1 MDSTVGSGYKSASQI
16 ARRVTEEWA
25 ARNLYCAACAFNELS
40 PARPNAPVLDFRC
53 PECSATY
60 QLKSKSGPFGRSVSN
75 SAYGKKIDAIHNGT
89 APNYAFLHYSTADW
103 QVKSLF
109 LVPGHFF
116 TPALIQK
123 RSPLTAKA
131 ERAGWIGSNILLGSL
146 PDGARVEVVESGI
159 VRNANDVRSDW
170 ARFQFLQNDQR
181 ARGGWGAAVLAC
193 VRETVR
199 QSGAQVFQLQDFY
212 ALHVS
217 SLSAQFPDNHN
228 VEAKVRQQ
236 LQVLRDGGVLT
247 FLGDGKYQ
255 VKA

>member
-1 MDSTVGSGYKSASQI
+1 MVVSGEARDASA
-16 ARRVTEEWA
+16 
-25 ARNLYCAACAFNELS
+25 
-40 PARPNAPVLDFRC
+40 
-53 PECSATY
+53 
-60 QLKSKSGPFGRSVSN
+60 
-75 SAYGKKIDAIHNGT
+75 
-89 APNYAFLHYSTADW
+89 
-103 QVKSLF
+103 
-109 LVPGHFF
+109 
-116 TPALIQK
+116 
-123 RSPLTAKA
+123 
-131 ERAGWIGSNILLGSL
+131 
-146 PDGARVEVVESGI
+146 
-159 VRNANDVRSDW
+159 VRDDW
-170 ARFQFLQNDQR
+170 ARFRFLQTDRN